1 MENEIKSLLEKSNY
15 SAIIKIFQ
23 QASKEER
30 IKIIVVVGAVIGTSV
45 VLKKFYDFLGI
56 PCVRTRSHRH
66 VL

>member
-23 QASKEER
+23 QASKEDR

-45 VLKKFYDFLGI
+45 VLKKFYDFL
-56 PCVRTRSHRH
+56 RS
-66 VL
+66 LI

>member
-30 IKIIVVVGAVIGTSV
+30 IKIIVVGAVIGTSV
-45 VLKKFYDFLGI
+45 VLKKFYDFL
-56 PCVRTRSHRH
+56 RS
-66 VL
+66 LI

>member
-30 IKIIVVVGAVIGTSV
+30 IKIIVVVGAVIGKSV
-45 VLKKFYDFLGI
+45 VLKKFYDFL
-56 PCVRTRSHRH
+56 RS
-66 VL
+66 LI